1 MDEFEINMTYLIW
14 SCLRNT
20 QDFSTYRAKFKSKFE
35 GKKFSLRSKAA
46 ELIGFFFNVDWNSN
60 MAIHDHPFC
69 NFMFLA

>member
-46 ELIGFFFNVDWNSN
+46 ELIGFFFNVD
-60 MAIHDHPFC
+60 
-69 NFMFLA
+69 